1 MNIPDPTHDQC
12 SNNERIQLED
22 GRWATAAWY
31 PSMGGYVSHCLIVKE
46 PDSSCIEVFVWHD
59 GQFPFGG
66 DIDERWPGEPVRSP
80 SRLHHCNAAS
90 FIGFGK
96 LAQRVQDGEA

>member
-12 SNNERIQLED
+12 SANERIQLDD

-46 PDSSCIEVFVWHD
+46 PDSLCVEVFVWHD
-59 GQFPFGG
+59 GQFPFG
-66 DIDERWPGEPVRSP
+66 DDLEEWPGAGRRQPK
-80 SRLHHCNAAS
+80 RLHHCNPAS
-90 FIGFGK
+90 FVGFGE
-96 LAQRVQDGEA
+96 LAERVQAGEA

>member
-1 MNIPDPTHDQC
+1 MNIPDPTHEQC
-12 SNNERIQLED
+12 SANERIQLGD

-46 PDSSCIEVFVWHD
+46 VDSECVEVFVWHD
-59 GQFPFGG
+59 GEFPFRP
-66 DIDERWPGEPVRSP
+66 ESSYWPGEPVRSP
-80 SRLHHCNAAS
+80 SRLHHCNPAS

-96 LAQRVQDGEA
+96 LAERVQAGEA